1 MSNFF
6 GLVTFILF
14 IFGCGISSAKIISQ
28 SNEALVERLGK
39 YKRTLKPG
47 LNFLIPLL
55 EKIVVEESSREK
67 VLDIEPQQVITKDN
81 VSLKVD
87 AVVYWQIIN
96 LENAFYKVENI
107 EESVQTLVLT
117 TLRAEI
123 GQLELDKTYSSRDA
137 VNRALSRK
145 LDDATEAWGVKV
157 TRVEI
162 KDLSPTKTIL
172 EALEQERAAQSR
184 KKADILEAEGV
195 ATSLQKIAEI
205 LQSQPNGQQA
215 LEFLAAQ
222 MYIDANQKIGTST
235 NSKILFIDPHGS
247 KDLVKEI
254 LGRDLGDDM
263 GGNLGGGTNGNGSTP
278 PKV

>member
-6 GLVTFILF
+6 ALVTFILF
-14 IFGCGISSAKIISQ
+14 IFGYSITSAKIISQ
-28 SNEALVERLGK
+28 GNEALVERLGK

-47 LNFLIPLL
+47 LNFVIPLL
-55 EKIVVEESSREK
+55 ERIVVEESSREK
-67 VLDIEPQQVITKDN
+67 VLDIAPQQVITKDN

-87 AVVYWQIIN
+87 AVVYWQIIK
-96 LENAFYKVENI
+96 LENAFYGVEDI

-222 MYIDANQKIGTST
+222 MYIDANQKIGTSN

-247 KDLVKEI
+247 KDLVKEM
-254 LGRDLGDDM
+254 LGRGLGEDM
-263 GGNLGGGTNGNGSTP
+263 GESSGGGGNGNGSAP

>member
-14 IFGCGISSAKIISQ
+14 IFGYSISSAKIISQ
-28 SNEALVERLGK
+28 GNEALVERLGK

-47 LNFLIPLL
+47 LNFVIPLL
-55 EKIVVEESSREK
+55 ERIVVEESSREK
-67 VLDIEPQQVITKDN
+67 VLDIAPQQVITKDN

-87 AVVYWQIIN
+87 AVVYWQIIK
-96 LENAFYKVENI
+96 LENAFYGVEDI

-254 LGRDLGDDM
+254 LGRDLGGDI
-263 GGNLGGGTNGNGSTP
+263 GEGLGGINGNGSAP
-278 PKV
+278 PKI

>member
-1 MSNFF
+1 MSNLFA
-6 GLVTFILF
+6 LVAFILV
-14 IFGCGISSAKIISQ
+14 IFGYSVSSAKIISQ

-47 LNFLIPLL
+47 LNFVIPLL
-55 EKIVVEESSREK
+55 ERIVVEESSREK
-67 VLDIEPQQVITKDN
+67 VLDIEPQNVITKDN

-87 AVVYWQIIN
+87 AVVYWQIIE
-96 LENAFYKVENI
+96 LEKAFYGVEDI

-123 GQLELDKTYSSRDA
+123 GQLALDQTYSSRDA

-162 KDLSPTKTIL
+162 KDLAPTKTIL

-184 KKADILEAEGV
+184 KKANILEAEGV
-195 ATSLQKIAEI
+195 ATSLQKIAET
-205 LQSQPNGQQA
+205 LRAQPNGQQA

-222 MYIDANQKIGTST
+222 LYIDANQKIGTST
-235 NSKILFIDPHGS
+235 NSKILFIDPQGS
-247 KDLVKEI
+247 KDLVKEM
-254 LGRDLGDDM
+254 LGRDLGGEMGADALNG
-263 GGNLGGGTNGNGSTP
+263 GGNGTVTP
-278 PKV
+278 KS

>member
-1 MSNFF
+1 MNGFF
-6 GLVTFILF
+6 ALVTFILV
-14 IFGCGISSAKIISQ
+14 IFGYGFSSAKIISQ
-28 SNEALVERLGK
+28 GNEALVEQLGK
-39 YKRTLKPG
+39 YKRKLKPG
-47 LNFLIPLL
+47 LNFVIPLL
-55 EKIVVEESSREK
+55 ERIVVEESSREK
-67 VLDIEPQQVITKDN
+67 VLDIAPQQVITKDN

-87 AVVYWQIIN
+87 AVVYWQITK
-96 LENAFYKVENI
+96 LENAFYGVEDI

-145 LDDATEAWGVKV
+145 LDDATDAWGVKV

-195 ATSLQKIAEI
+195 AISLQKIAEI
-205 LQSQPNGQQA
+205 LESQPNGQRA

-222 MYIDANQKIGTST
+222 MYIDANQKIGTSN

-247 KDLVKEI
+247 KDLVKEM
-254 LGRDLGDDM
+254 LGRGLGEDLDANSRNGS
-263 GGNLGGGTNGNGSTP
+263 NGNGSTP

>member
-14 IFGCGISSAKIISQ
+14 IFGYSFSSAKIISQ
-28 SNEALVERLGK
+28 GNEALVERLGK

-47 LNFLIPLL
+47 LNFVIPLL
-55 EKIVVEESSREK
+55 ERIVVEESSREK
-67 VLDIEPQQVITKDN
+67 VLDIDPQQVITKDN

-87 AVVYWQIIN
+87 AVVYWQITE
-96 LENAFYKVENI
+96 LKNAFYGVEDI

-205 LQSQPNGQQA
+205 LESQPNGQQA

-247 KDLVKEI
+247 KDLVKEM
-254 LGRDLGDDM
+254 LGRDLGES
-263 GGNLGGGTNGNGSTP
+263 LGENSIKGINGNGSTP
-278 PKV
+278 PKT

>member
-14 IFGCGISSAKIISQ
+14 IFGYGISSAKIISQ

-247 KDLVKEI
+247 KDLVKEM
-254 LGRDLGDDM
+254 LGRGLGDDM

>member
-1 MSNFF
+1 MSNLFA
-6 GLVTFILF
+6 LVAFMLV
-14 IFGCGISSAKIISQ
+14 IFGYSVSSAKIISQ

-47 LNFLIPLL
+47 LNFVIPLL

-67 VLDIEPQQVITKDN
+67 VLDIEPQNVITKDN

-87 AVVYWQIIN
+87 AVVYWQIIE
-96 LENAFYKVENI
+96 LEKAFYGVEDI
-107 EESVQTLVLT
+107 EKSVETLVLT

-123 GQLELDKTYSSRDA
+123 GQLALDQTYSSRDA

-162 KDLSPTKTIL
+162 KDLALTKTIL

-184 KKADILEAEGV
+184 KKANILEAEGV
-195 ATSLQKIAEI
+195 ATSLQKIAET
-205 LQSQPNGQQA
+205 LRAQPNGQQA

-222 MYIDANQKIGTST
+222 LYIDANEKIGTSN
-235 NSKILFIDPHGS
+235 NSKILFIDPQGS
-247 KDLVKEI
+247 KDLVKEM
-254 LGRDLGDDM
+254 LGRDLGGERGQDILNG
-263 GGNLGGGTNGNGSTP
+263 GGNGTVTP
-278 PKV
+278 KN

>member
-1 MSNFF
+1 MSNLFA
-6 GLVTFILF
+6 LVAFILV
-14 IFGCGISSAKIISQ
+14 IFGYSISSAKIISQ

-47 LNFLIPLL
+47 LNFVIPLL

-67 VLDIEPQQVITKDN
+67 VLDIEPQNVITKDN

-87 AVVYWQIIN
+87 AVVYWQIIE
-96 LENAFYKVENI
+96 LEKAFYGVEDI
-107 EESVQTLVLT
+107 EKSVETLVLT

-123 GQLELDKTYSSRDA
+123 GQLALDQTYSSRDA

-162 KDLSPTKTIL
+162 KDLALTKTIL

-184 KKADILEAEGV
+184 KKANILEAEGV
-195 ATSLQKIAEI
+195 ATSLQKIAET
-205 LQSQPNGQQA
+205 LRAQPNGQQA

-222 MYIDANQKIGTST
+222 LYIDANEKIGTSN
-235 NSKILFIDPHGS
+235 NSKILFIDPQGS
-247 KDLVKEI
+247 KDLVKEM
-254 LGRDLGDDM
+254 LGRDLGGDVGQDVLNS
-263 GGNLGGGTNGNGSTP
+263 GGNGTVTP
-278 PKV
+278 KN

>member
-1 MSNFF
+1 MSNLFA
-6 GLVTFILF
+6 LVAFMLV
-14 IFGCGISSAKIISQ
+14 IFGYSVSSAKIISQ

-47 LNFLIPLL
+47 LNFVIPLL

-67 VLDIEPQQVITKDN
+67 VLDIEPQNVITKDN

-87 AVVYWQIIN
+87 AVVYWQIIE
-96 LENAFYKVENI
+96 LEKAFYGVEDI
-107 EESVQTLVLT
+107 EKSVETLVLT

-123 GQLELDKTYSSRDA
+123 GQLALDQTYSSRDA

-162 KDLSPTKTIL
+162 KDLALTKTIL

-184 KKADILEAEGV
+184 KKANILEAEGV
-195 ATSLQKIAEI
+195 ATSLQKIAET
-205 LQSQPNGQQA
+205 LRAQPNGQQA

-222 MYIDANQKIGTST
+222 LYIDANEKIGTSN
-235 NSKILFIDPHGS
+235 NSKILFIDPQGS
-247 KDLVKEI
+247 KDLVKEM
-254 LGRDLGDDM
+254 LGRDLGGDVGQDVLNS
-263 GGNLGGGTNGNGSTP
+263 GGNGTVTP
-278 PKV
+278 KN

>member
-14 IFGCGISSAKIISQ
+14 IFGYGISSAKIISQ

>member
-1 MSNFF
+1 MNSFF
-6 GLVTFILF
+6 ALVTFILVV
-14 IFGCGISSAKIISQ
+14 FGYGFGSAKIISQ
-28 SNEALVERLGK
+28 SNQALVERLGK

-47 LNFLIPLL
+47 LNFVIPLL
-55 EKIVVEESSREK
+55 ERVVVEESSREK

-96 LENAFYKVENI
+96 LMNAFYGVEDI

-123 GQLELDKTYSSRDA
+123 GQLALDQTYSSRDA
-137 VNRALSRK
+137 VNRALSKK

-162 KDLSPTKTIL
+162 KDLAPSKTIV

-184 KKADILEAEGV
+184 KKANILEAEGV
-195 ATSLQKIAEI
+195 ATSLQKIAEM
-205 LQSQPNGQQA
+205 LRNQPNGQQA

-222 MYIDANQKIGTST
+222 LYIDANQKIGTSN

-247 KDLVKEI
+247 KDLVKEM
-254 LGRDLGDDM
+254 LGRGLGEDV
-263 GGNLGGGTNGNGSTP
+263 GEESSNGASGNGTVTP
-278 PKV
+278 KG

>member
-1 MSNFF
+1 MGNFF

-14 IFGCGISSAKIISQ
+14 IFGYGFSSAKIISQ
-28 SNEALVERLGK
+28 GNEALVERLGK

-47 LNFLIPLL
+47 LNFVIPLL

-67 VLDIEPQQVITKDN
+67 VLDIDPQQVITKDN

-87 AVVYWQIIN
+87 AVVYWQITE
-96 LENAFYKVENI
+96 LKNAFYGVEDI

-205 LQSQPNGQQA
+205 LESQPNGQQA

-222 MYIDANQKIGTST
+222 MYIDANQKIGTSN
-235 NSKILFIDPHGS
+235 NSKVLFIDPHGS
-247 KDLVKEI
+247 KDVVKEM
-254 LGRDLGDDM
+254 LGRDLG
-263 GGNLGGGTNGNGSTP
+263 GELGTNSNGATNGNGTIP

>member
-1 MSNFF
+1 MSNLFA
-6 GLVTFILF
+6 LVAFILV
-14 IFGCGISSAKIISQ
+14 IFGYSVSSAKIISQ

-47 LNFLIPLL
+47 LNFVIPLL

-67 VLDIEPQQVITKDN
+67 VLDIEPQNVITKDN

-87 AVVYWQIIN
+87 AVVYWQIIE
-96 LENAFYKVENI
+96 LEKAFYGVEDI

-123 GQLELDKTYSSRDA
+123 GQLALDQTYSSRDA

-162 KDLSPTKTIL
+162 KDLAPTKTIL

-184 KKADILEAEGV
+184 KKANILEAEGV
-195 ATSLQKIAEI
+195 ATSLQKIAET
-205 LQSQPNGQQA
+205 LRAQPNGQQA

-222 MYIDANQKIGTST
+222 LYIDANQKIGTSN
-235 NSKILFIDPHGS
+235 NSKILFIDPQGS
-247 KDLVKEI
+247 KDLVKEM
-254 LGRDLGDDM
+254 LGRDLGGDVGKDALNG
-263 GGNLGGGTNGNGSTP
+263 GGNGTVTP
-278 PKV
+278 KN

>member
-14 IFGCGISSAKIISQ
+14 IFGYSVSSAKIISQ
-28 SNEALVERLGK
+28 GNEALVERLGK

-47 LNFLIPLL
+47 LNFVIPLL
-55 EKIVVEESSREK
+55 ERIVVEESSREK
-67 VLDIEPQQVITKDN
+67 VLDIAPQQVITKDN

-87 AVVYWQIIN
+87 AVVYWQIIK
-96 LENAFYKVENI
+96 LENAFYGVEDI

-205 LQSQPNGQQA
+205 LESQPNGQQA

-222 MYIDANQKIGTST
+222 MYIDANQKIGTSN
-235 NSKILFIDPHGS
+235 NSKILFIDPQGS
-247 KDLVKEI
+247 KDVVKEM
-254 LGRDLGDDM
+254 LGRDLGGDAS
-263 GGNLGGGTNGNGSTP
+263 LGGTNGNGSSP

>member
-6 GLVTFILF
+6 GLITFILF
-14 IFGCGISSAKIISQ
+14 IFGYSISSAKIISQ
-28 SNEALVERLGK
+28 GNEALVERLGK

-47 LNFLIPLL
+47 LNFVIPLL
-55 EKIVVEESSREK
+55 ERIVVEESSREK
-67 VLDIEPQQVITKDN
+67 VLDIDPQQVITKDN

-87 AVVYWQIIN
+87 AVVYWQITE
-96 LENAFYKVENI
+96 LKNAFYGVEDI

-205 LQSQPNGQQA
+205 LESQPNGQQA

-247 KDLVKEI
+247 KDLVKEM
-254 LGRDLGDDM
+254 LGRDLGDS
-263 GGNLGGGTNGNGSTP
+263 LGENSVKGINGNGSNP
-278 PKV
+278 PKT

>member
-1 MSNFF
+1 M
-6 GLVTFILF
+6 
-14 IFGCGISSAKIISQ
+14 
-28 SNEALVERLGK
+28 
-39 YKRTLKPG
+39 
-47 LNFLIPLL
+47 
-55 EKIVVEESSREK
+55 
-67 VLDIEPQQVITKDN
+67 
-81 VSLKVD
+81 
-87 AVVYWQIIN
+87 
-96 LENAFYKVENI
+96 
-107 EESVQTLVLT
+107 VLT

>member
-1 MSNFF
+1 MGNFF

-14 IFGCGISSAKIISQ
+14 IFGYSISSAKIISQ
-28 SNEALVERLGK
+28 GNEALVERLGK

-47 LNFLIPLL
+47 LNFVVPLL
-55 EKIVVEESSREK
+55 ERVVVEESSREK
-67 VLDIEPQQVITKDN
+67 VLDIAPQQVITKDN

-87 AVVYWQIIN
+87 AVVYWQIIK
-96 LENAFYKVENI
+96 LENAFYGVEDI

-205 LQSQPNGQQA
+205 LESQPNGQQA

-222 MYIDANQKIGTST
+222 MYIDANQKIGTSN
-235 NSKILFIDPHGS
+235 NSKVLFIDPHGS
-247 KDLVKEI
+247 KDIVKEM
-254 LGRDLGDDM
+254 LGRDLG
-263 GGNLGGGTNGNGSTP
+263 GELGERSIGGTNGNGTNP

>member
-1 MSNFF
+1 MSNLFA
-6 GLVTFILF
+6 LVAFILV
-14 IFGCGISSAKIISQ
+14 IFGYSFSSAKIISQ

-47 LNFLIPLL
+47 LNFVIPLL

-67 VLDIEPQQVITKDN
+67 VLDIEPQNVITKDN

-87 AVVYWQIIN
+87 AVVYWQIIE
-96 LENAFYKVENI
+96 LEKAFYGVEDI

-123 GQLELDKTYSSRDA
+123 GQLALDQTYSSRDA

-162 KDLSPTKTIL
+162 KDLAPTKTIL

-184 KKADILEAEGV
+184 KKANILEAEGV
-195 ATSLQKIAEI
+195 ATSLQKIAET
-205 LQSQPNGQQA
+205 LRAQPNGQQA

-222 MYIDANQKIGTST
+222 LYIDANEKIGTSN
-235 NSKILFIDPHGS
+235 NSKIL
-247 KDLVKEI
+247 
-254 LGRDLGDDM
+254 
-263 GGNLGGGTNGNGSTP
+263 
-278 PKV
+278 

>member
-6 GLVTFILF
+6 GLITFILF
-14 IFGCGISSAKIISQ
+14 IFGYSISSAKIISQ
-28 SNEALVERLGK
+28 GNEALVERLGK

-47 LNFLIPLL
+47 LNFVIPLL
-55 EKIVVEESSREK
+55 ERIVVEESSREK
-67 VLDIEPQQVITKDN
+67 VLDIDPQQVITKDN

-87 AVVYWQIIN
+87 AVVYWQITE
-96 LENAFYKVENI
+96 LKNAFYGVEDI

-205 LQSQPNGQQA
+205 LESQPNGQQA

-247 KDLVKEI
+247 KDLVKDM
-254 LGRDLGDDM
+254 LGRDLGDS
-263 GGNLGGGTNGNGSTP
+263 LGENSVKGINGNGSNP
-278 PKV
+278 PKT

>member
-6 GLVTFILF
+6 GLVTFVLF
-14 IFGCGISSAKIISQ
+14 IFGYSISSAKIISQ
-28 SNEALVERLGK
+28 GNEALVERLGK

-47 LNFLIPLL
+47 LNFVIPLL
-55 EKIVVEESSREK
+55 ERIVVEESSREK
-67 VLDIEPQQVITKDN
+67 VLDIAPQQVITKDN

-87 AVVYWQIIN
+87 AVVYWQITK
-96 LENAFYKVENI
+96 LENTFYKVEDI
-107 EESVQTLVLT
+107 EESVETLVLT

-162 KDLSPTKTIL
+162 KDLSPTKAIL

-247 KDLVKEI
+247 RDLVKEM
-254 LGRDLGDDM
+254 LGRDLG
-263 GGNLGGGTNGNGSTP
+263 GENPGTGTNGNGSTP

>member
-6 GLVTFILF
+6 GLVTFVLF
-14 IFGCGISSAKIISQ
+14 IFGYSISSAKIISQ
-28 SNEALVERLGK
+28 GNEALVERLGK

-47 LNFLIPLL
+47 LNFVIPLL
-55 EKIVVEESSREK
+55 ERIVVEESSREK
-67 VLDIEPQQVITKDN
+67 VLDIAPQQVITKDN

-87 AVVYWQIIN
+87 AVVYWQITK
-96 LENAFYKVENI
+96 LENAFYGVEDI

-254 LGRDLGDDM
+254 LGRDLG
-263 GGNLGGGTNGNGSTP
+263 GENPGTGTNGNGSTP

>member
-6 GLVTFILF
+6 GLVTFVLF
-14 IFGCGISSAKIISQ
+14 IFGYSISSAKIISQ
-28 SNEALVERLGK
+28 GNEALVERLGK

-47 LNFLIPLL
+47 LNFVIPLL
-55 EKIVVEESSREK
+55 ERIVVEESSREK
-67 VLDIEPQQVITKDN
+67 VLDIAPQQVITKDN

-87 AVVYWQIIN
+87 AVVYWQITK
-96 LENAFYKVENI
+96 LENTFYKVEDI
-107 EESVQTLVLT
+107 EESVETLVLT

-247 KDLVKEI
+247 RDLVKEM
-254 LGRDLGDDM
+254 LGRDLG
-263 GGNLGGGTNGNGSTP
+263 GENPGTGTNGNGSTP

>member
-1 MSNFF
+1 MSNLFA
-6 GLVTFILF
+6 LVAFILV
-14 IFGCGISSAKIISQ
+14 IFGYSVSSAKIISQ

-47 LNFLIPLL
+47 LNFVIPLL
-55 EKIVVEESSREK
+55 ERIVVEESSREK
-67 VLDIEPQQVITKDN
+67 VLDIEPQNVITKDN

-87 AVVYWQIIN
+87 AVVYWQIIE
-96 LENAFYKVENI
+96 LEKAFYGVEDI

-123 GQLELDKTYSSRDA
+123 GQLALDQTYSSRDA

-162 KDLSPTKTIL
+162 KDLAPTKTIL

-184 KKADILEAEGV
+184 KKANILEAEGV
-195 ATSLQKIAEI
+195 ATSLQKIAET
-205 LQSQPNGQQA
+205 LRAQPNGQQA

-222 MYIDANQKIGTST
+222 LYIDANEKIGTSN
-235 NSKILFIDPHGS
+235 NSKILFIDPQGS
-247 KDLVKEI
+247 KDLVKEM
-254 LGRDLGDDM
+254 LGRDLSGEKGLDALN
-263 GGNLGGGTNGNGSTP
+263 GGNGTVTP
-278 PKV
+278 KN

>member
-14 IFGCGISSAKIISQ
+14 IFGYGISSAKIISQ

-205 LQSQPNGQQA
+205 LQSQPNGQRA

-247 KDLVKEI
+247 KDLVKEM
-254 LGRDLGDDM
+254 LGRGLGDDM
-263 GGNLGGGTNGNGSTP
+263 GENLGGGTNGNGSTP
-278 PKV
+278 PKI

>member
-1 MSNFF
+1 MNSFF
-6 GLVTFILF
+6 ALVTFILF
-14 IFGCGISSAKIISQ
+14 IFGYSISSAKIISQ

-47 LNFLIPLL
+47 LNFVIPLL
-55 EKIVVEESSREK
+55 ERIVVEESSREK

-96 LENAFYKVENI
+96 LENAFYKVEDI

-205 LQSQPNGQQA
+205 LQSQPNGQRA

-222 MYIDANQKIGTST
+222 MYIDANQKIGTSN
-235 NSKILFIDPHGS
+235 NSKVLFIDPHGS
-247 KDLVKEI
+247 KDVVREM
-254 LGRDLGDDM
+254 LGRGLGEDM
-263 GGNLGGGTNGNGSTP
+263 GQDPGKGLNGNSPAP
-278 PKV
+278 PKP

>member
-1 MSNFF
+1 MSNLFA
-6 GLVTFILF
+6 LVAFMLV
-14 IFGCGISSAKIISQ
+14 IFGYSVSSAKIISQ

-47 LNFLIPLL
+47 LNFVIPLL
-55 EKIVVEESSREK
+55 ERIVVEESSREK
-67 VLDIEPQQVITKDN
+67 VLDIEPQNVITKDN

-87 AVVYWQIIN
+87 AVVYWQIIE
-96 LENAFYKVENI
+96 LEKAFYGVEDI

-123 GQLELDKTYSSRDA
+123 GQLALDQTYSSRDA

-162 KDLSPTKTIL
+162 KDLAPTKTIL

-184 KKADILEAEGV
+184 KKANILEAEGV
-195 ATSLQKIAEI
+195 ATSLQKIAET
-205 LQSQPNGQQA
+205 LRAQPNGQQA

-222 MYIDANQKIGTST
+222 LYIDANQKIGTSN
-235 NSKILFIDPHGS
+235 NSKILFIDPQGS
-247 KDLVKEI
+247 KDLVKEM
-254 LGRDLGDDM
+254 LGRDLGGEMGQDALNG
-263 GGNLGGGTNGNGSTP
+263 GGNGTVTP
-278 PKV
+278 KN

>member
-1 MSNFF
+1 MGNFF

-14 IFGCGISSAKIISQ
+14 IFGYGFSSAKIINQ
-28 SNEALVERLGK
+28 GNEALVERLGK

-47 LNFLIPLL
+47 LNFVIPLL
-55 EKIVVEESSREK
+55 EKVVVEESSREK
-67 VLDIEPQQVITKDN
+67 VLDIDPQQVITKDN

-87 AVVYWQIIN
+87 AVVYWQITE
-96 LENAFYKVENI
+96 LKNAFYGVEDI

-205 LQSQPNGQQA
+205 LESQPNGQQA

-235 NSKILFIDPHGS
+235 NSKILFIDPQGS
-247 KDLVKEI
+247 KDVVKEM
-254 LGRDLGDDM
+254 LGRDLGGDK
-263 GGNLGGGTNGNGSTP
+263 GANSHEATNGNGIIP